1 MEQEIKAEN
10 RVPCSERDCRGLK
23 PEKVGKRQVAVQRAL
38 GKARVCEEEEKTLEI
53 PKSYGMTLQEKKEI
67 LKKGGGGVQWH
78 HRLQKEGGTRSQRRR
93 DLVCE

>member
-10 RVPCSERDCRGLK
+10 RVPCSERDCCGLK
-23 PEKVGKRQVAVQRAL
+23 PGKVGKRQVAVQRAL

-67 LKKGGGGVQWH
+67 LKKGGGGYDGITGCKK
-78 HRLQKEGGTRSQRRR
+78 KEEQEVRE
-93 DLVCE
+93 DVI

>member
-67 LKKGGGGVQWH
+67 LKKGGGG
-78 HRLQKEGGTRSQRRR
+78 GTMASQVAKRRR
-93 DLVCE
+93 NKKSEKT